1 MAQHGVIFS
10 DGIEQD
16 YVQFNAGVTAT
27 ITLAERKAHLV
38 V

>member
-1 MAQHGVIFS
+1 MPEQGVIFS

-16 YVQFNAGVTAT
+16 FIAFNAGTLAT
-27 ITLAERKAHLV
+27 ITLAEKQGHLV